1 VALLV
6 PRRRHGEEYLDDP
19 AINARVAQ
27 RSMADVARSNA
38 LFGGAR
44 AVLAE
49 LDEVFTDALVAHP
62 HPRLTLLDVGTGL
75 GDIPARVRERA
86 AGRGVLLRT
95 IGLDTSNVLAIAAHA
110 EALPIVRAD
119 ALALPV
125 ANRSVDIVMCSQVLH
140 HFRGDDGARL
150 LRELDR
156 AARLRVVVSDIRR
169 SWLAAA
175 GIWLASWPLRFHP
188 VSRHDGVV
196 SVLRGFTRAELSA
209 AVSSAVGV
217 APRVRRHRGFRVTA
231 SWTPRS
237 LADSNGVGRAS
248 RTEGPIT
255 DDSDATE
262 NA

>member
-1 VALLV
+1 VTLLV

-27 RSMADVARSNA
+27 RSMEDVARSNA
-38 LFGGAR
+38 LFGGAQ

-49 LDEVFTDALVAHP
+49 LDDVFREALTAHRG
-62 HPRLTLLDVGTGL
+62 PRLTLLDVGTGL

-86 AGRGVLLRT
+86 AQRGISLQT
-95 IGLDTSNVLAIAAHA
+95 IGLDTSNVLAVAARA
-110 EALPIVRAD
+110 DALPIVRAD
-119 ALALPV
+119 ALTLPM
-125 ANRSVDIVMCSQVLH
+125 ANRSVDVVMCSQVLH

-156 AARLRVVVSDIRR
+156 VARVRVVVSDIRR

-175 GIWLASWPLRFHP
+175 GIWVASWPLRFHP

-196 SVLRGFTRAELSA
+196 SVLRGFTREELA
-209 AVSSAVGV
+209 TAVTSAVGV

-231 SWTPRS
+231 SWRPRS
-237 LADSNGVGRAS
+237 A
-248 RTEGPIT
+248 
-255 DDSDATE
+255 
-262 NA
+262 